1 MLAKDGMVRNRRCGA
16 VTAMELADGRMW
28 LDIGRISRI
37 RIHAPGS
44 RNAMTSEMWSA
55 LIGICDALD
64 ADPEVRVVIL
74 SGGSDCFSAGADIAE
89 FAEVFATPESA
100 AAYNALF
107 RRAQARLADV
117 RVPVLASIAGPC
129 IGGGCGM
136 ALAADL
142 RFAGPGARLGITPSK
157 LGIALSPEDTWQLV
171 RVVGP
176 ARAKDILYSARHLT
190 AEEALSVG
198 LVDFVSAEA
207 DPEPEVL
214 AYAETLCARSPA
226 SLEVIKQTIDGL
238 SRSWTLPDRG
248 AFEALFEG
256 RDFREGR
263 DAFLEGRK
271 PRF

>member
-1 MLAKDGMVRNRRCGA
+1 
-16 VTAMELADGRMW
+16 MELAGGRIALE
-28 LDIGRISRI
+28 LDRISRI
-37 RIHAPGS
+37 RIDAPAS

-55 LIGICDALD
+55 LITLCDRLEESD
-64 ADPEVRVVIL
+64 DVRVVIL
-74 SGGSDCFSAGADIAE
+74 TGGPDCFSAGADIGE
-89 FAEVFATPESA
+89 FAEVYATPESA

-107 RRAQARLADV
+107 RRAQARLAAL
-117 RVPVLASIAGPC
+117 RMPVLAAIAGPC

-142 RFAGPGARLGITPSK
+142 RFAGAGARLGITPSR

-176 ARAKDILYSARHLT
+176 ARAKDILFSARLLT
-190 AEEALSVG
+190 AEEALRVG
-198 LVDFVSAEA
+198 LVDFVVAEA
-207 DPEPEVL
+207 DPEAE
-214 AYAETLCARSPA
+214 AWRYAQMLCDRSPA

-238 SRSWTLPDRG
+238 MRPSGWPERG

-256 RDFREGR
+256 RDFHEGR
-263 DAFLEGRK
+263 DAFLSGRA